1 MALNLTLTLP
11 NPFPNLLPLELRDE
25 ARKAGDLPAEVRD
38 LRLEIGHLW
47 RVGLGLGLG
56 LGLG

>member
-11 NPFPNLLPLELRDE
+11 NPFPNLLPLEQRDE
-25 ARKAGDLPAEVRD
+25 AREAGDLAAELGD

-47 RVGLGLGLG
+47 SVGLG
-56 LGLG
+56 